1 MQTRALG
8 KLPVSAMGLGCMGM
22 SEFYGPADE
31 AEGIAT
37 IHRALDLGVSLL
49 DTADMY
55 GPFTNEEL
63 VGRAIRGRRNQ
74 IVLATKCGIVRD
86 PDDHAIRGIN
96 GRPEYIRTACDA
108 SLRRLGVDHVD
119 LYQLHRVDPQV
130 PIEDSVGAMAE
141 LVRAGKTRFIGLSE
155 AGSETLRRA
164 HATHPITSLQ
174 TEYSLW
180 SRDPEEA
187 ILPTCRELGIGF
199 MSYSPLGRGFL
210 SGKIARFEDLAAD
223 DFRRYSPR
231 FQEENFAKNLALVAR
246 VEEIARA
253 KGCTAA
259 QLALAWVLAQGD
271 DVVPIPGTKRRPYLE
286 ENLGALGVRLSA
298 EDLARLDAAC
308 PPGAAAGLRYPE
320 PLMQLVGR

>member
-31 AEGIAT
+31 AEAIAT
-37 IHRALDLGVSLL
+37 IHRALDLGVTLL

-55 GPFTNEEL
+55 GPYTNEEL

-74 IVLATKCGIVRD
+74 VVLATKFGIVRD
-86 PDDHAIRGIN
+86 PNDRALRGIN
-96 GRPEYIRTACDA
+96 GRPEYIRTACDG

-130 PIEDSVGAMAE
+130 PIEESVGAMAE

-155 AGSETLRRA
+155 AGPETLRRA

-199 MSYSPLGRGFL
+199 MPYSPLGRGFL
-210 SGKIARFEDLAAD
+210 SGRIKRFEDLAAGRLPPVFAALSGRKLRRRTWSWWRGWKRSPTPRAARRRNWRWPGCWRRVTTS
-223 DFRRYSPR
+223 FRSPAPSGGSIWR
-231 FQEENFAKNLALVAR
+231 RISAR
-246 VEEIARA
+246 
-253 KGCTAA
+253 
-259 QLALAWVLAQGD
+259 
-271 DVVPIPGTKRRPYLE
+271 
-286 ENLGALGVRLSA
+286 
-298 EDLARLDAAC
+298 
-308 PPGAAAGLRYPE
+308 
-320 PLMQLVGR
+320 

>member
-1 MQTRALG
+1 
-8 KLPVSAMGLGCMGM
+8 MGLGCMGM

-31 AEGIAT
+31 TEAIAT
-37 IHRALDLGVSLL
+37 IHRALDLGVTLL

-74 IVLATKCGIVRD
+74 VVLATKCGIVRD
-86 PDDHAIRGIN
+86 PNDRAIRGIS

-130 PIEDSVGAMAE
+130 PIEESVGAMAE

-155 AGSETLRRA
+155 AGAQTLRRA

-199 MSYSPLGRGFL
+199 MPYSPLGRGFL
-210 SGKIARFEDLAAD
+210 SGRIKRFEDLAPD

-231 FQEENFAKNLALVAR
+231 FQEENFTKNLALVAR
-246 VEEIARA
+246 VEEIATA

-259 QLALAWVLAQGD
+259 QLALAWVLVQGD
-271 DVVPIPGTKRRPYLE
+271 DVVPIPGTKRRQYLE
-286 ENLGALGVRLSA
+286 ENLGALSVRLST

-320 PLMQLVGR
+320 PMMQLVGR